1 MALRP
6 DDNDRAQLGALGGYL
21 DDAAPWS
28 VPPPPASGTVPRLLS
43 AREGAE
49 AIRAALL
56 SPAPLVLLRSTPGAG
71 KSAESHRAIESFTRG
86 RLAVAVVV
94 PTHKLGEQTQGALD
108 DLRVESSRP
117 VGVARVR
124 LPMVSGEPGAHAC
137 VHHEA
142 TELAALAG
150 VRVRKEVCIECPERD
165 GCPAYAYGAE
175 KAAVVV
181 LQQPLLARTLRDATR
196 RLLAPAPKKSK
207 LPPPPRVVFVDE
219 LPALVDHALL
229 DGARSQWARER
240 LAGEMPPDL
249 RETLEP
255 VMLAALQGA
264 EDGREGLSL
273 RGILALSGASE
284 ETIERELGEL
294 RELDGADLWRG
305 DLPGRLTR
313 RSLNPAT
320 RDQALPRLAAV
331 ARFTK
336 ILEALV
342 DAAHEPDRPALRI
355 DAGGACYLTTPAR
368 WTRRIRPYLA
378 AGGRV
383 RLLDAT
389 APVDALRALFGDL
402 LDVAAVE
409 VEDAPGLVERR
420 FRVWQHGARSR
431 HTSAGLPVAEQIRG
445 PLRWL
450 AERLQE
456 RGSRVLGLLTHKPL
470 ADALRG
476 WLLDRKADPAKPAP
490 AWCPDEL
497 AELVAAGLEILP
509 GHYGAQRGLNVWAG
523 CDVLATLG
531 DPWPNLGAARAEA
544 LALGLDDPEAWAL
557 EQTRSELLQAWGRAR
572 TVHRASPVLV
582 VHLGSLALAPEASWA
597 PQWAGVRAEKASRGR
612 PPTTL
617 PLSDP
622 TTWAE
627 ERARLGLSTRQHA
640 AALGLSQTTYLRK
653 ARSVAVEEA
662 SGGSE
667 APPEN
672 TTKEVNHKWSQ
683 GVSGVS
689 EGTPSAL
696 LNSVPIFGSP
706 TPEPPQGGQ
715 EGLSSGV
722 AHNPPLRVLGAL
734 EGLPSN
740 NAPST
745 DPLQTPTARH
755 LAQTE
760 AREARG
766 STTGATGAP
775 VVALW
780 APGRSGGEGAW
791 VALPLGAPGQ
801 LGGGEPGDGCPLATA
816 PPGGEGGEGGLGAGR
831 GLEPDGFGVAL
842 RLRDGGAAA
851 AALRSGR
858 GRGGHGASG
867 VGSGWGRRAGA
878 GVELSL
884 GARAGPPA
892 RGVSTGAAR
901 PASPGPRR
909 GEGRP
914 APRHPTARR
923 RPPTRGPRRPRAPG
937 VRPLR

>member
-1 MALRP
+1 MTRKP
-6 DDNDRAQLGALGGYL
+6 GASHRRRRRT
-21 DDAAPWS
+21 PS
-28 VPPPPASGTVPRLLS
+28 PRLLS
-43 AREGAE
+43 AAEGAE

-56 SPAPLVLLRSTPGAG
+56 SPAPLLVLRSTTGAG
-71 KSAESHRAIESFTRG
+71 KSEEMRQATRVFSERRQG
-86 RLAVAVVV
+86 VAVVV
-94 PTHKLGEQTQGALD
+94 PTHRLGEQTQRGLEE
-108 DLRVESSRP
+108 LHVESSRP

-124 LPMVSGEPGAHAC
+124 LPVVDGGGDAPAC

-142 TELAALAG
+142 AHLAALAG
-150 VRVRKEVCIECPERD
+150 VRVRKEVCVECPHKDRYQEQD
-165 GCPAYAYGAE
+165 GAECPAYAEGAE
-175 KAAVVV
+175 KAAVAV
-181 LQQPLLARTLRDATR
+181 LQQPLLAGTLRDATR

-207 LPPPPRVVFVDE
+207 TPPPPRVVFVDE
-219 LPALVDHALL
+219 LPPLAVHAPL
-229 DGARSQWARER
+229 DGARALWARER

-273 RGILALSGASE
+273 RGLLALSGASE
-284 ETIERELGEL
+284 ETVERELGEL
-294 RELDGADLWRG
+294 RELDGADLWRD
-305 DLPGRLTR
+305 DLPGRLAR
-313 RSLNPAT
+313 RSLVPAT
-320 RDQALPRLAAV
+320 RDQALSRLDAV
-331 ARFTK
+331 AKFTV
-336 ILEALV
+336 ILESLV
-342 DAAHEPDRPALRI
+342 DAAHEPDRPVLRI
-355 DAGGACYLTTPAR
+355 DEGGASYLTTAAR

-389 APVDALRALFGDL
+389 APLDALRGIFGDVL
-402 LDVAAVE
+402 EIVAVE
-409 VEDAPGLVERR
+409 VEDAPGVERR

-431 HTSAGLPVAEQIRG
+431 HTSAGLPIAEQIRG

-456 RGSRVLGLLTHKPL
+456 RGARVLGLLTHQPL
-470 ADALRG
+470 AKALQA

-509 GHYGAQRGLNVWAG
+509 GYYGAQRGLNTWAG

-544 LALGLDDPEAWAL
+544 LALGLNDPEAWAL
-557 EQTRSELLQAWGRAR
+557 EQTRAELLQAWGRAR

-582 VHLGSLALAPEASWA
+582 VHLGSLALALASNWA

-622 TTWAE
+622 ATWAE

-653 ARSVAVEEA
+653 ARSVAVE
-662 SGGSE
+662 GDSE

-672 TTKEVNHKWSQ
+672 TAKEVNHKWTQ
-683 GVSGVS
+683 EVSGVS
-689 EGTPSAL
+689 QDTSPSAL

-706 TPEPPQGGQ
+706 TPEAPQGGQ

-722 AHNPPLRVLGAL
+722 AHNPPLRVLGV
-734 EGLPSN
+734 LPSN
-740 NAPST
+740 NIPST
-745 DPLQTPTARH
+745 DPLRTPTARH

-760 AREARG
+760 ARETRG
-766 STTGATGAP
+766 SATGATGET
-775 VVALW
+775 LR

-791 VALPLGAPGQ
+791 VA
-801 LGGGEPGDGCPLATA
+801 
-816 PPGGEGGEGGLGAGR
+816 
-831 GLEPDGFGVAL
+831 
-842 RLRDGGAAA
+842 
-851 AALRSGR
+851 
-858 GRGGHGASG
+858 
-867 VGSGWGRRAGA
+867 
-878 GVELSL
+878 
-884 GARAGPPA
+884 
-892 RGVSTGAAR
+892 
-901 PASPGPRR
+901 
-909 GEGRP
+909 
-914 APRHPTARR
+914 
-923 RPPTRGPRRPRAPG
+923 
-937 VRPLR
+937 

>member
-28 VPPPPASGTVPRLLS
+28 VPPAPASGTVPRLLS

-56 SPAPLVLLRSTPGAG
+56 SSASLLVLRSTTGAG
-71 KSAESHRAIESFTRG
+71 KSEEMRQATRVFSERG
-86 RLAVAVVV
+86 QGVALFV
-94 PTHKLGEQTQGALD
+94 PTHRLGEQTQRGLD
-108 DLRVESSRP
+108 DLHVASSRP

-124 LPMVSGEPGAHAC
+124 LPVVDGGGDAPAC

-142 TELAALAG
+142 AHLAALAG
-150 VRVRKEVCIECPERD
+150 VRVRKEVCVECPHKDRYQGQD
-165 GCPAYAYGAE
+165 GAECPAYAEGAE
-175 KAAVVV
+175 KTAVAV
-181 LQQPLLARTLRDATR
+181 LQQPLLARTLADATR

-219 LPALVDHALL
+219 LPPLAVHAPL
-229 DGARSQWARER
+229 DGARALWARER

-294 RELDGADLWRG
+294 RELDGADLWRD
-305 DLPGRLTR
+305 DLPGRLAR
-313 RSLNPAT
+313 RSLVPAT
-320 RDQALPRLAAV
+320 RDQALSRLDAV
-331 ARFTK
+331 AKFTV
-336 ILEALV
+336 ILEVLV

-355 DAGGACYLTTPAR
+355 DAGGTCYLTAAAR

-389 APVDALRALFGDL
+389 APVDALRGLFGDL

-509 GHYGAQRGLNVWAG
+509 GHFGGQRGLDTWAG

-622 TTWAE
+622 ATWAE
-627 ERARLGLSTRQHA
+627 ERARLGLSARAHA
-640 AALGLSQTTYLRK
+640 AALGLSWGTYRRK
-653 ARSVAVEEA
+653 VARGAVEEG

-672 TTKEVNHKWSQ
+672 TAKEVGHKWSQ

-696 LNSVPIFGSP
+696 LNSVPIFGPP

-715 EGLSSGV
+715 ECPSPGV
-722 AHNPPLRVLGAL
+722 VPLVL

-745 DPLQTPTARH
+745 DPLAPTARH

-766 STTGATGAP
+766 STTGATF
-775 VVALW
+775 W

-801 LGGGEPGDGCPLATA
+801 LGGGEPGDGGPLAAT
-816 PPGGEGGEGGLGAGR
+816 PPGGEGGQGKLGTGR
-831 GLEPDGFGVAL
+831 GLEPEGFGVAL
-842 RLRDGGAAA
+842 RLGDGGAAP
-851 AALRSGR
+851 AALLRGGR
-858 GRGGHGASG
+858 GRVGHGASG

-878 GVELSL
+878 DVELSL

-892 RGVSTGAAR
+892 RGVSRGAAR
-901 PASPGPRR
+901 PSNPGPPP
-909 GEGRP
+909 GEGTP
-914 APRHPTARR
+914 APRPPTAPRR
-923 RPPTRGPRRPRAPG
+923 QPRSPRGRPRAPG
-937 VRPLR
+937 ARPPR